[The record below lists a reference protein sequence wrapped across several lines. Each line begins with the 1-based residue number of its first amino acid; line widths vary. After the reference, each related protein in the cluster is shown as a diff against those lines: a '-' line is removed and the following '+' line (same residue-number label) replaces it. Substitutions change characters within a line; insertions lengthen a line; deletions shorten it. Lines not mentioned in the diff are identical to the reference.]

1 MKRRYFLLTGIIPL
15 IFAVGCHK
23 DDHNDEHATI
33 QVAHSDCKALSSSD
47 RQTVA
52 DSNESCIEY
61 EYFLQQNKLILKHI
75 NAGFNC
81 CPEDIYCTLTVT
93 NDTIKIQ
100 EFEQAPLCECECL
113 YDLDIE
119 ITDIIIGQYQVIV
132 EEPYCYDQVKLDFT
146 VDLSENPSGIYC
158 VERNEYPWGF

>member
-1 MKRRYFLLTGIIPL
+1 MKRKYFLLTGIIPL
-15 IFAVGCHK
+15 IFVIGCHK
-23 DDHNDEHATI
+23 DDHNDEHVTI
-33 QVAHSDCKALSSSD
+33 QVAHSDCKRLSSPD

-61 EYFLQQNKLILKHI
+61 EYFLQQNKLFLKHI

-100 EFEQAPLCECECL
+100 EFEMKQLCSCECL
-113 YDLDIE
+113 FDLDME
-119 ITDIIIGQYQVIV
+119 ISGIFAGQYHLIV
-132 EEPYCYDQVKLDFT
+132 QEPYCGDQEKLDFT
-146 VDLSENPSGIYC
+146 IDLYEDPSGNYC
-158 VERNEYPWGF
+158 VERNVYPWGF